1 MRRVAFS
8 VRIPNF
14 GPVIRILFRD
24 LIKMNIRIK
33 YNQERLEDNKGFQKR
48 FNKYNKNKEG

>member
-1 MRRVAFS
+1 MVNIENDVLFITAIIVLTLWLEERDMRRVAFS

-24 LIKMNIRIK
+24 LI
-33 YNQERLEDNKGFQKR
+33 
-48 FNKYNKNKEG
+48 